1 MARGA
6 LVLDPVEASR
16 AALGNQTTRLV
27 SGSACGSGPVSPLV
41 PTGQSVPVNLVDSTI
56 FRLNFTSPNPQIT
69 THKDSLE
76 YGEPCETI
84 PSVYVLVYPN
94 LAKQHSKH
102 SDLSSEYRA
111 SGLS

>member
-16 AALGNQTTRLV
+16 AALGNLTTRLV

-56 FRLNFTSPNPQIT
+56 FRLNFKSQIPQIT
-69 THKDSLE
+69 LHKDSLE
-76 YGEPCETI
+76 YGEP
-84 PSVYVLVYPN
+84 
-94 LAKQHSKH
+94 
-102 SDLSSEYRA
+102 
-111 SGLS
+111 

>member
-16 AALGNQTTRLV
+16 SALGNPTTRLV
-27 SGSACGSGPVSPLV
+27 SDSASAFGPVSP
-41 PTGQSVPVNLVDSTI
+41 PHSTGQSVPVNLVDSTI

-76 YGEPCETI
+76 YGEP
-84 PSVYVLVYPN
+84 
-94 LAKQHSKH
+94 
-102 SDLSSEYRA
+102 
-111 SGLS
+111 